1 MSELALESVADGP
14 LLGAN
19 ARFNAGTS
27 VVVGSDASALA
38 TFVALLGGTRAPRRG
53 RVLLD
58 GTVLHASPAL
68 RRVTAAVLAD
78 EALPALDLVSDAVEA
93 VLYSRADGRAAR
105 GFFDEVGLAAWATRR
120 SRDLDASERRTLML
134 ALALTH
140 PRPRLLAL
148 YEPLAAGRALGADF
162 VRQSVAR
169 AASAGAVVLS
179 ATQSLDDA
187 RSLGTV
193 PWLLHHGVLTNVA
206 DAPLGSPAG
215 ADHTFAVDTPDA
227 RRLTA
232 LLAHDPAIRG
242 VRWNEEHAPDTV
254 FVFGSDAERLAAAI
268 SKTLAEQ
275 SLRVRSIG
283 LSAVPVTAL
292 VPRSPVVAP
301 AYAYGAPGA
310 QGVAYGPPAAYPYV
324 ASPAAPLPPAAP
336 YSSTPTAPTAPAPA
350 DQSVQMPTAF
360 ADPTRPRGGG
370 QS

>member
-1 MSELALESVADGP
+1 MSELVLESVADGP
-14 LLGAN
+14 LLAAN
-19 ARFNAGTS
+19 ARLAAGTS
-27 VVVGSDASALA
+27 VVVGSDPAALA
-38 TFVALLGGTRAPRRG
+38 TFVALAGGTRPARRG

-58 GTVLHASPAL
+58 GTVLHTSPAL
-68 RRVTAAVLAD
+68 RRVTAAVLAN
-78 EALPALDLVSDAVEA
+78 EALPALDRVSDAVEA
-93 VLYSRADGRAAR
+93 VLYSRADGRTAR
-105 GFFDEVGLAAWATRR
+105 AFFDEVGLAAWATRR

-140 PRPRLLAL
+140 PGPRLLVL

-232 LLAHDPAIRG
+232 ALANDPAVRG
-242 VRWNEEHAPDTV
+242 IRWNEEYAPDTV
-254 FVFGSDAERLAAAI
+254 FVFGSDAERLAGAI
-268 SKTLAEQ
+268 SRTLSEQ
-275 SLRVRSIG
+275 SLRVRSLG
-283 LSAVPVTAL
+283 LLPVPLTAL
-292 VPRSPVVAP
+292 VPRSAALPP
-301 AYAYGAPGA
+301 AYAYGAPAQQGA
-310 QGVAYGPPAAYPYV
+310 VYGPPVSYPYV
-324 ASPAAPLPPAAP
+324 ASPAAPAPPASP
-336 YSSTPTAPTAPAPA
+336 HSGEPTAPAPA

-360 ADPTRPRGGG
+360 ADPTRPRGG
-370 QS
+370 SES